1 MTYKMR
7 WLYKTS
13 EVKVPY
19 GLCHQVI
26 KLMEFQAPRQ
36 PATGLQYFKSL
47 MYILYK
53 TASDLLFV
61 LIVDFL
67 S

>member
-1 MTYKMR
+1 
-7 WLYKTS
+7 
-13 EVKVPY
+13 
-19 GLCHQVI
+19 
-26 KLMEFQAPRQ
+26 MEFQAPRQ